1 MYQQKP
7 QWTVYVKYRNMAV
20 VIVKD
25 RGFDMR
31 NATDNQHHDGVM
43 CRRCS
48 LMPCP
53 KIVLF
58 GTLTQLK

>member
-25 RGFDMR
+25 RGFDRSNVPQMLS
-31 NATDNQHHDGVM
+31 NALPENCFIWHFDTT
-43 CRRCS
+43 
-48 LMPCP
+48 
-53 KIVLF
+53 KIE
-58 GTLTQLK
+58 TR